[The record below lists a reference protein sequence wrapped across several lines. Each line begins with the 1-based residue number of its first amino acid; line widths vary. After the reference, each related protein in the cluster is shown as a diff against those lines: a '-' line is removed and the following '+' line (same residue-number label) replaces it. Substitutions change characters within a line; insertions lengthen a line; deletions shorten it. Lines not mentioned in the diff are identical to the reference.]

1 VWTRGHRIK
10 GRDLKD
16 ALHQLWGEPMT
27 EIVTMPRDGYIEDFL
42 NAFARNIEMAAD
54 MSERLRGEVEGG
66 PRPGQV
72 EEWSW
77 DIASGEGRIHLQL
90 LRERDTWDVL
100 VYRSTQVREV
110 VHTALVRTTEQLGL
124 EAPRIA
130 STSREPEGDRPSQG
144 SITTDPDS
152 YKNIE
157 LDT

>member
-1 VWTRGHRIK
+1 
-10 GRDLKD
+10 
-16 ALHQLWGEPMT
+16 MT

-54 MSERLRGEVEGG
+54 MSERLRGEVEGE

-90 LRERDTWDVL
+90 FRERDTWDVL

-124 EAPRIA
+124 DAPRIA
-130 STSREPEGDRPSQG
+130 STSREPEGAAPSEEH
-144 SITTDPDS
+144 SSPYPS
-152 YKNIE
+152 NYRNLE
-157 LDT
+157 LYT